1 MKQVLQNISNGETI
15 IENVPAPKNKK
26 SNLLISTSKTLLSA
40 GTERMLIEFGKAN
53 LINKA
58 RQQPDKVKMVL
69 DKVSTD
75 GLLSTFDAIKT
86 KLDQPLALG
95 YCNAGVVLESQID
108 EFKVGDRVASNCHHA
123 EIVRCPKN
131 LCAKIPDNVDDESAA
146 FTVIGAIALQGVRLA
161 KPTIGECFVVSGL
174 GIVGLLTVQILIANG
189 CRVLGIDYDS
199 KRCKLAEMFGAE
211 TVNLSKNSDP
221 ISASSIFSRERGVDG
236 VIITAAS
243 ESNDVIHQ
251 AATMCRKRGRLILV
265 GVVGLNLRRD
275 DFFEKELTFQVSASY
290 GPGRYD
296 SKYEVEG
303 HDYPLG
309 YVRWTEQRNF
319 EAVLD
324 MMSSGAINVKPIISH
339 RYKIDSAKDA
349 YKALDQS
356 NSLGIILD
364 FDEKNIREI
373 QASNVDIKINQKK
386 EQISNSNIRV
396 GFIGAGNYASRTL
409 IPEFKKNNLILDT
422 IVSSSGV
429 SSTHHGKK
437 NGFEISSSDIN
448 DVLNKEDINT
458 VVIATRHSDHANQVI
473 NALNHK
479 KNIFVEK
486 PLAINMQEL
495 NEIESCY
502 NKIIKKHDLKLMV
515 GFNRRFSPLI
525 RKMKNLV
532 DLQPMPKSFIVTVN
546 AGHVPLDHWI
556 HNPDVGG
563 GRILGEAC
571 HFVDLL
577 RYLSGSKIID
587 FEGKKLGDSSGLKI
601 TNDISSITLSFED
614 GSIGTIHY
622 FSNGGNIFPK
632 ERIEVFCNNAALQLN
647 NFRSLH
653 GYGWPKFKRTRLF
666 KQNKGQKECVRAFID
681 SISNG
686 SSPISFEEVLE
697 VSKISIEISNEL
709 NR

>member
-58 RQQPDKVKMVL
+58 RQQPDKVKMVI

-75 GLLSTFDAIKT
+75 GLLTTFDAIKT

-108 EFKVGDRVASNCHHA
+108 EYKVGDRVASNCHHA

-174 GIVGLLTVQILIANG
+174 GIVGLMTVQILKANG

-199 KRCKLAEMFGAE
+199 NRCKLAEMFGAE
-211 TVNLSKNSDP
+211 TVNLSKNPDP
-221 ISASSIFSRERGVDG
+221 ISAARIFSRDRGVDG
-236 VIITAAS
+236 VIITASS
-243 ESNDVIHQ
+243 ESHDVIHQ

-296 SKYEVEG
+296 SKYEDEG
-303 HDYPLG
+303 HDYPFG

-324 MMSSGAINVKPIISH
+324 MMSSGEINVKPIISH
-339 RYKIDSAKDA
+339 RYKIDSAEDA

-356 NSLGIILD
+356 SSLGIILD
-364 FDEKNIREI
+364 FEEKNIEKI
-373 QASNVDIKINQKK
+373 QASKVDLKINQINKH
-386 EQISNSNIRV
+386 ISGSLRV

-437 NGFEISSSDIN
+437 NGFETSSSDIN
-448 DVLNKEDINT
+448 DVLNNEQINA
-458 VVIATRHSDHANQVI
+458 VVIATRHGDHSTQVI

-479 KNIFVEK
+479 KNVFVEK
-486 PLAINMQEL
+486 PLAINLEEL
-495 NEIESCY
+495 NKIESCY
-502 NKIIKKHDLKLMV
+502 NKIIEKHNLKLMV
-515 GFNRRFSPLI
+515 GFNRRFSPLTCQ
-525 RKMKNLV
+525 MKNLV
-532 DLQPMPKSFIVTVN
+532 DLQSMPKSFIVTVN
-546 AGHVPLDHWI
+546 AGNVQFDHWI

-563 GRILGEAC
+563 GRIVGEAC
-571 HFVDLL
+571 HFIDLL
-577 RYLSGSKIID
+577 RYLSGSRITD
-587 FEGKKLGDSSGLKI
+587 FQCTKLGSNSGLMI
-601 TNDISSITLSFED
+601 TNDKSTITLAFED
-614 GSIGTIHY
+614 GSMGTIHY
-622 FSNGGNIFPK
+622 FSNGGNAFPK
-632 ERIEVFCNNAALQLN
+632 ERVEVFCNNAVLQLN
-647 NFRSLH
+647 NYRSLI
-653 GYGWPKFKRTRLF
+653 GYGWPKFKKTKLF
-666 KQNKGQKECVRAFID
+666 KQNKGQKECVKAFID
-681 SISNG
+681 SIS
-686 SSPISFEEVLE
+686 SSVSPISFEELLE
-697 VSKISIEISNEL
+697 VSKISIEISDEL

>member
-1 MKQVLQNISNGETI
+1 MQ
-15 IENVPAPKNKK
+15 A
-26 SNLLISTSKTLLSA
+26 
-40 GTERMLIEFGKAN
+40 
-53 LINKA
+53 
-58 RQQPDKVKMVL
+58 VL
-69 DKVSTD
+69 D
-75 GLLSTFDAIKT
+75 
-86 KLDQPLALG
+86 
-95 YCNAGVVLESQID
+95 SQID

-174 GIVGLLTVQILIANG
+174 GIVGLLTVQILVANG

-221 ISASSIFSRERGVDG
+221 ISSSSIFSRERGVDG

-437 NGFEISSSDIN
+437 WI
-448 DVLNKEDINT
+448 
-458 VVIATRHSDHANQVI
+458 R
-473 NALNHK
+473 
-479 KNIFVEK
+479 NIF
-486 PLAINMQEL
+486 I
-495 NEIESCY
+495 
-502 NKIIKKHDLKLMV
+502 
-515 GFNRRFSPLI
+515 
-525 RKMKNLV
+525 
-532 DLQPMPKSFIVTVN
+532 
-546 AGHVPLDHWI
+546 
-556 HNPDVGG
+556 
-563 GRILGEAC
+563 
-571 HFVDLL
+571 
-577 RYLSGSKIID
+577 
-587 FEGKKLGDSSGLKI
+587 
-601 TNDISSITLSFED
+601 
-614 GSIGTIHY
+614 
-622 FSNGGNIFPK
+622 
-632 ERIEVFCNNAALQLN
+632 
-647 NFRSLH
+647 
-653 GYGWPKFKRTRLF
+653 
-666 KQNKGQKECVRAFID
+666 
-681 SISNG
+681 
-686 SSPISFEEVLE
+686 
-697 VSKISIEISNEL
+697 
-709 NR
+709 

>member
-58 RQQPDKVKMVL
+58 RQQPDKVKMVI
-69 DKVSTD
+69 DKLSTD

-95 YCNAGVVLESQID
+95 YCNAGIVLESQID
-108 EFKVGDRVASNCHHA
+108 EYKTGDRVASNCHHA

-174 GIVGLLTVQILIANG
+174 GLVGLLTVQILKANG
-189 CRVLGIDYDS
+189 CRVLGIDFDS
-199 KRCKLAEMFGAE
+199 KRCELAEMFGAE
-211 TVNLSKNSDP
+211 TINLSKNPDP
-221 ISASSIFSRERGVDG
+221 ISASSIFSRDRGVDG
-236 VIITAAS
+236 VIITAS
-243 ESNDVIHQ
+243 TESHDVVHQ
-251 AATMCRKRGRLILV
+251 AATMCRKRGRIILV

-296 SKYEVEG
+296 SKYEDEG

-324 MMSSGAINVKPIISH
+324 MMSSGKINVKPIISH

-349 YKALDQS
+349 YKALDQP

-364 FDEKNIREI
+364 FEEKNNEKF
-373 QASNVDIKINQKK
+373 QASKINIQTNQKK
-386 EQISNSNIRV
+386 ENISSSLRV

-409 IPEFKKNNLILDT
+409 IPEFKKNKLILDT
-422 IVSSSGV
+422 IVSSTGV
-429 SSTHHGKK
+429 SGTHHGKK

-448 DVLNKEDINT
+448 DVLKKEEINA

-473 NALNHK
+473 DALNHK

-486 PLAINMQEL
+486 PLAINIQEL
-495 NEIESCY
+495 NKIESCY
-502 NKIIKKHDLKLMV
+502 NKIIEKHDLKLMV

-525 RKMKNLV
+525 SQMKNLI
-532 DLQPMPKSFIVTVN
+532 DLQSMPKSFIVTVN
-546 AGHVPLDHWI
+546 AGHIPFDHWI

-563 GRILGEAC
+563 GRIIGEAC

-577 RYLSGSKIID
+577 RYLSGSRITD
-587 FEGKKLGDSSGLKI
+587 FQCTKFRSNSRLKLTSDKS
-601 TNDISSITLSFED
+601 TITLAFED

-622 FSNGGNIFPK
+622 FSNGGSTFPK
-632 ERIEVFCNNAALQLN
+632 ERVEVFCNNAVLQLN
-647 NFRSLH
+647 NFRSLY
-653 GYGWPKFKRTRLF
+653 GYGWPKFKKTKLF

-681 SISNG
+681 SISGAN
-686 SSPISFEEVLE
+686 SPISFEELLE

>member
-58 RQQPDKVKMVL
+58 RQQPDKVKMVI

-75 GLLSTFDAIKT
+75 GLLTTFDAIKT

-108 EFKVGDRVASNCHHA
+108 EYKAGDRVASNCHHA

-174 GIVGLLTVQILIANG
+174 GIVGLMTVQILKANG

-199 KRCKLAEMFGAE
+199 KRCELAEMFGAE

-221 ISASSIFSRERGVDG
+221 ISAARIFSRDRGVDG
-236 VIITAAS
+236 VIITASS
-243 ESNDVIHQ
+243 ESHDVIHQ

-296 SKYEVEG
+296 SKYEDEG
-303 HDYPLG
+303 HDYPVG

-324 MMSSGAINVKPIISH
+324 MMSSGEINVKPIISH
-339 RYKIDSAKDA
+339 RYKIDSAEDA

-356 NSLGIILD
+356 SSLGIILD
-364 FDEKNIREI
+364 FEEKNIEKI
-373 QASNVDIKINQKK
+373 QASKVDLKINQINKH
-386 EQISNSNIRV
+386 ISGSSRV

-437 NGFEISSSDIN
+437 NGFETSSSDIN
-448 DVLNKEDINT
+448 DVLNNEQIDS
-458 VVIATRHSDHANQVI
+458 VVIATRHGDHATQVI

-479 KNIFVEK
+479 KNVFVEK
-486 PLAINMQEL
+486 PLAINLEEL
-495 NEIESCY
+495 NKIESCY
-502 NKIIKKHDLKLMV
+502 NKIIEKHNLKLMV

-525 RKMKNLV
+525 CKMKNLV
-532 DLQPMPKSFIVTVN
+532 DLQSMPKSFIVTVN
-546 AGHVPLDHWI
+546 AGNVPFDHWI

-563 GRILGEAC
+563 GRIVGEAC

-577 RYLSGSKIID
+577 RYLSGSRITD
-587 FEGKKLGDSSGLKI
+587 FQCTKLGSNSGLMI
-601 TNDISSITLSFED
+601 TNDKSTITLAFED

-622 FSNGGNIFPK
+622 FSNGGNTFPK
-632 ERIEVFCNNAALQLN
+632 ERVEVFCNNAVLQLN
-647 NFRSLH
+647 NYRSLI
-653 GYGWPKFKRTRLF
+653 GYGWPKFKKTKLF
-666 KQNKGQKECVRAFID
+666 KQNKGQKECVKAFID
-681 SISNG
+681 SISN
-686 SSPISFEEVLE
+686 SVSPISFEELLE
-697 VSKISIEISNEL
+697 VSKISIEISDEL

>member
-69 DKVSTD
+69 DKISTD

-108 EFKVGDRVASNCHHA
+108 EYKVGDRVASNCHHA

-161 KPTIGECFVVSGL
+161 QPSIGECFVVSGL

-199 KRCKLAEMFGAE
+199 KRCQLAEMFGAE

-236 VIITAAS
+236 VIITAAT
-243 ESNDVIHQ
+243 ESNDVVHQ

-296 SKYEVEG
+296 SKYEDEG

-324 MMSSGAINVKPIISH
+324 MMSSGKINVKPIISH

-356 NSLGIILD
+356 DSLGIILD
-364 FDEKNIREI
+364 FGEKNIKEV
-373 QASNVDIKINQKK
+373 QASNIDIKINQKK
-386 EQISNSNIRV
+386 ERTSDSDIRI
-396 GFIGAGNYASRTL
+396 GFIGAGNYASRVL
-409 IPEFKKNNLILDT
+409 IPEFKK
-422 IVSSSGV
+422 
-429 SSTHHGKK
+429 K
-437 NGFEISSSDIN
+437 
-448 DVLNKEDINT
+448 
-458 VVIATRHSDHANQVI
+458 
-473 NALNHK
+473 
-479 KNIFVEK
+479 
-486 PLAINMQEL
+486 
-495 NEIESCY
+495 
-502 NKIIKKHDLKLMV
+502 
-515 GFNRRFSPLI
+515 
-525 RKMKNLV
+525 
-532 DLQPMPKSFIVTVN
+532 
-546 AGHVPLDHWI
+546 
-556 HNPDVGG
+556 
-563 GRILGEAC
+563 
-571 HFVDLL
+571 
-577 RYLSGSKIID
+577 
-587 FEGKKLGDSSGLKI
+587 
-601 TNDISSITLSFED
+601 
-614 GSIGTIHY
+614 
-622 FSNGGNIFPK
+622 
-632 ERIEVFCNNAALQLN
+632 
-647 NFRSLH
+647 
-653 GYGWPKFKRTRLF
+653 
-666 KQNKGQKECVRAFID
+666 
-681 SISNG
+681 
-686 SSPISFEEVLE
+686 
-697 VSKISIEISNEL
+697 
-709 NR
+709 